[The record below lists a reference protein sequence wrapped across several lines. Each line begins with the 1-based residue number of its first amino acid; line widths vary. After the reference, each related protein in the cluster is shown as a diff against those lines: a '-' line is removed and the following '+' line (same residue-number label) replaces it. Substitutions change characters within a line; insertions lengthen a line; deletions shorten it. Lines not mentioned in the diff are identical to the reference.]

1 MEASFETLTAGNFP
15 ASQIIKKTKGKPKER
30 GKLLKRQNMKLYK
43 KITPVKIRK
52 FSCQPKYSKKTKR
65 KPKEMGE
72 YIEKANNEIILKITQ
87 VENYRLNCIKN

>member
-1 MEASFETLTAGNFP
+1 M
-15 ASQIIKKTKGKPKER
+15 
-30 GKLLKRQNMKLYK
+30 
-43 KITPVKIRK
+43 TPVKIRK

-72 YIEKANNEIILKITQ
+72 YIEKAKNEIILKITQ

>member
-1 MEASFETLTAGNFP
+1 MEAIFKALIAGNFP
-15 ASQIIKKTKGKPKER
+15 ASQNILKNKRKAKGKGEVIEKAKYEII
-30 GKLLKRQNMKLYK
+30 L
-43 KITPVKIRK
+43 KITPVKIWK

-72 YIEKANNEIILKITQ
+72 YIEKAKNEIILKITQ

>member
-43 KITPVKIRK
+43 KLPM
-52 FSCQPKYSKKTKR
+52 KKLT
-65 KPKEMGE
+65 G
-72 YIEKANNEIILKITQ
+72 
-87 VENYRLNCIKN
+87 